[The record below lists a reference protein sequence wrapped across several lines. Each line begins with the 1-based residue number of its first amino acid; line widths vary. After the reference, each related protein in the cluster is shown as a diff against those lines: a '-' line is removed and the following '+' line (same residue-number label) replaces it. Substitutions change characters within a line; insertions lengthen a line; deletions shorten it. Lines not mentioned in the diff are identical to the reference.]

1 MNLFTSFEMV
11 FDNGERFMG
20 NKTITYKEIESEQD
34 IKFIEGLIL
43 DSLNTGLV
51 EGDLGVDIVTLT
63 NWKTL

>member
-20 NKTITYKEIESEQD
+20 NKTITYKEIEGEQD